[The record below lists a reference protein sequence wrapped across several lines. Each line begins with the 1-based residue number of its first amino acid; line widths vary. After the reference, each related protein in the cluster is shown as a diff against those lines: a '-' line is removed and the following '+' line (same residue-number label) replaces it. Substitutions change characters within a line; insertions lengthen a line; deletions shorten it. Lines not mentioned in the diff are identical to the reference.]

1 MSTRDYDAV
10 LSTRP
15 SGEPP
20 RMVGEPGAR
29 RVVAQAWEW
38 RRQEPVYRLHQF
50 ILLEEPSGAWRVR
63 HLEAGYRAWPRRD
76 LAAAAEAEGF
86 EQVRW
91 LEPAAAGFDQPVLT
105 ARAADPI
112 GLPGR
117 SAAAPSAQADARDV
131 MPSV

>member
-1 MSTRDYDAV
+1 M
-10 LSTRP
+10 
-15 SGEPP
+15 
-20 RMVGEPGAR
+20 
-29 RVVAQAWEW
+29 
-38 RRQEPVYRLHQF
+38 
-50 ILLEEPSGAWRVR
+50 R
-63 HLEAGYRAWPRRD
+63 HAGYRAWPRRD

-91 LEPAAAGFDQPVLT
+91 LEPAATGFYQPVLT